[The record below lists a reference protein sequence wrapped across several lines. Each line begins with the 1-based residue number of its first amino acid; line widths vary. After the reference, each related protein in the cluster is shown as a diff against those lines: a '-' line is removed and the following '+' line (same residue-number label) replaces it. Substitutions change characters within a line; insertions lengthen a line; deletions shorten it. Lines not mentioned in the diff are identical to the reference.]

1 MCGSLQ
7 PKNSAEAGVTKVPHK
22 RLATMPN
29 PTVFNDM
36 ADTLCA
42 GGTEPPSFAIIV
54 NGRVIGK

>member
-1 MCGSLQ
+1 LQ